1 MANLARFMRR
11 LGYRLR
17 TERRGAGL
25 TEEDLMEHN
34 FNPKQWQR
42 LETGRQGA
50 SMGTLLRVCEVLGI
64 DIGTLLGGL
73 DEELYEERP
82 EPLPSRRPLLH
93 GRKRR

>member
-17 TERRGAGL
+17 TERRGVGL

-50 SMGTLLRVCEVLGI
+50 SMGTLLRVCEVLGV

-82 EPLPSRRPLLH
+82 QPLLP
-93 GRKRR
+93 RRQPPHRRRRR

>member
-1 MANLARFMRR
+1 MADLARFMRR

-50 SMGTLLRVCEVLGI
+50 SMGTLLRVCEVLRI
-64 DIGTLLGGL
+64 NIGTLLDGL

-82 EPLPSRRPLLH
+82 EPLPPRGHRPHRR
-93 GRKRR
+93 R